1 MITLSL
7 AFILDFRQTFEFPI
21 FACPRVFH
29 MFANQSWYYKPKLPG
44 EKLPDWFW
52 PFELVAVND
61 NVHILSIIIRK
72 VEKPWL
78 GVEADPS
85 WLLGY
90 RPACG
95 SIKMW
100 CTADSCHIRH
110 HRSLLGR
117 IAISVKPNLRRP
129 QPFVSMVGSDFL
141 PWSRLQLQGKL
152 SGRLEQYNE
161 FEFCEKKNTLKYAS
175 FYLPVVRVWN
185 M

>member
-1 MITLSL
+1 MTGIKVKNLCFFCNNSVIDFYPWIPHFRLSPCIPQVRL
-7 AFILDFRQTFEFPI
+7 AI
-21 FACPRVFH
+21 
-29 MFANQSWYYKPKLPG
+29 N
-44 EKLPDWFW
+44 
-52 PFELVAVND
+52 

-161 FEFCEKKNTLKYAS
+161 FEFCEKNTLKYAS